1 MTKTKTPPVERAA
14 SRRRLAKKGQAR
26 PDGSFPIPNVAYLK
40 KAIQAYG
47 RANDKAAAKAHIIA
61 RAKALGRTD
70 LLPDSW
76 RVSSKR
82 KKVAATE
89 GSSFAILL
97 ARRKHDHSSRIHP
110 GLDRSSKENWVDKAG
125 GLPNYIRRIAKHI
138 HSDSGLSIS
147 HAIAAAVNRV
157 KVLCAKGNA
166 EACAA
171 VASWEK
177 KRAST
182 RIKTTDVRGRKL
194 TDLEFAEIL
203 ARDPLVFV
211 GRGVGA
217 SGSNRPF
224 DESKYLR
231 DPGTGKFS
239 SKFTPAEM
247 IAGRLVVETGIISLQ
262 PGQVFKLPNNGGW
275 VQRSEGGYLVQ
286 GPAGIRVTVR
296 TASEAIQAASNIM
309 IGQLRRVG
317 EPTK

>member
-1 MTKTKTPPVERAA
+1 MKTPPVERAA

-47 RANDKAAAKAHIIA
+47 RANDKAGAKAHIIS

-76 RVSSKR
+76 GSSSNTQKK
-82 KKVAATE
+82 KKVTAIDRSDVT
-89 GSSFAILL
+89 AILL
-97 ARRKHDHSSRIHP
+97 AHYKKGHSSRIHP
-110 GLDRSSKENWVDKAG
+110 GLDRSPKENWVDKAG
-125 GLPNYIRRIAKHI
+125 GLPQYIRRIAKHI
-138 HSDSGLSIS
+138 HYDSGLSIS
-147 HAIAAAVNRV
+147 HAIAAAVERV

-171 VASWEK
+171 VADWNR
-177 KRAST
+177 KRAQT
-182 RIKTTDVRGRKL
+182 RVKATEVRGRPL

-203 ARDPLVFV
+203 AKKILLV

-224 DESKYLR
+224 DEAKYMR
-231 DPGTGKFS
+231 DPTTGKFS

-247 IAGRLVVETGIISLQ
+247 IAGHRIVEAGIVNLQ
-262 PGQVFKLPNNGGW
+262 VGQMFRLPNNGGW
-275 VQRSEGGYLVQ
+275 VQRLEGGYLIQ
-286 GPAGIRVTVR
+286 GPAGIRVTAR
-296 TASEAIQAASNIM
+296 TASDAIQAASNIM
-309 IGQLRRVG
+309 MGALSRVG
-317 EPTK
+317 ETKK